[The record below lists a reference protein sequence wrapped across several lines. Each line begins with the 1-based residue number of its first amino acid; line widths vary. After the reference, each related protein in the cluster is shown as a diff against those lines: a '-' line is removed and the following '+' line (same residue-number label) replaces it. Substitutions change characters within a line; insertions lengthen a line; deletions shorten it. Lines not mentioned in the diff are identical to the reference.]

1 MGNCRER
8 DSLASRNQN
17 DPSTE
22 RERKREEGK
31 ERGKVIKKIMDGSL
45 LELQRTNSHFQFAP
59 GAGASKGGVKAN
71 SSSNPRIRI
80 LARSCIGPAIFSPK
94 NSISRPTFVPPQLR
108 DFPSRKTYLTS
119 AEYIY
124 PISSWSNEFLESRRR
139 KRKGRKGGNLYR
151 SKYRPTT
158 IRTQRWFGGGR
169 RTRRVNSILRVNG
182 EVRLPP
188 AIPVKLVAADV

>member
-1 MGNCRER
+1 MIPR
-8 DSLASRNQN
+8 
-17 DPSTE
+17 PSE
-22 RERKREEGK
+22 REKERRGKREGK
-31 ERGKVIKKIMDGSL
+31 LLRRLWTGRCSNFKGPIPIFNLLRGQER
-45 LELQRTNSHFQFAP
+45 RR
-59 GAGASKGGVKAN
+59 GGVKAN

-80 LARSCIGPAIFSPK
+80 LARSWIGPAIFSPK
-94 NSISRPTFVPPQLR
+94 NSISRPTSVPPQLR

-124 PISSWSNEFLESRRR
+124 PISSWSNEFLESR
-139 KRKGRKGGNLYR
+139 KRKGREGGDLYR